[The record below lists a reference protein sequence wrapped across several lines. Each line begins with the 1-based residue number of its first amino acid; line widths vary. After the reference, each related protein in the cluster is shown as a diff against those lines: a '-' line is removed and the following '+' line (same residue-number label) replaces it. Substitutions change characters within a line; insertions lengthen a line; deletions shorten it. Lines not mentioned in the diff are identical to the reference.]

1 MISTTVNDGSGRAP
15 AEPDPA
21 GPLIARMVLGA
32 RLRELRESRGISR
45 EQAGR
50 TIRASSSKIS
60 RLELGRT
67 GCKLR
72 DVTDLLDLYDAERS
86 ERSTLLA
93 LVERANAPA
102 WWQAYHDIVPHWLRA
117 YLSAEQTASH
127 IRCFEVQFVPG
138 LLQTEDYAREVI
150 RLDHA
155 AVPAPELAR
164 RLELRMGRQRILTR
178 RSRPVNLWAVLDE
191 AVLRRPIGGPATMRG
206 QLERLVEVC
215 RMPNVTVQ
223 IVPFAAGGH
232 AAAGGSVTLV
242 RLPHPDLQDTVFLE
256 QLDSAVYP
264 DRPAEIDYYWQAF
277 HTLVTEA
284 EPPDRTPEIIESVL
298 ADYPE

>member
-1 MISTTVNDGSGRAP
+1 
-15 AEPDPA
+15 
-21 GPLIARMVLGA
+21 MVLGA

-45 EQAGR
+45 EAAAR

-67 GCKLR
+67 GCKPR
-72 DVTDLLDLYDAERS
+72 DVTDLLDRYGVGDES

-93 LVERANAPA
+93 LADQANAPA
-102 WWQAYHDIVPHWLRA
+102 WWQTYHDVVPRWLRA
-117 YLSAEQTASH
+117 YLNAEQAASH

-150 RLDHA
+150 RLDHGA
-155 AVPAPELAR
+155 APAGELAR
-164 RLELRMGRQRILTR
+164 RLELRMARQRILTR

-191 AVLRRPIGGPATMRG
+191 AVLRRPIGGAATMRA

-223 IVPFAAGGH
+223 IVPFSAGGH

-264 DRPAEIDYYWQAF
+264 DRPAEIDHYWQAF
-277 HTLVTEA
+277 HTLVAEA
-284 EPPDRTPEIIESVL
+284 DPPDRTPEIIGRAL
-298 ADYPE
+298 ASYQE